1 MFRVKHNFLPLSPC
15 ETVVMFPCVVE
26 TQNLFTLIITI
37 EVTVTNPTL
46 FTDEQ
51 RGSRQGQLS

>member
-1 MFRVKHNFLPLSPC
+1 MFRVKDNFLPLWPY
-15 ETVVMFPCVVE
+15 ETVVMFLCVVE
-26 TQNLFTLIITI
+26 TQNIFSLIITF